1 MRPTRNYV
9 ACGEHY
15 YWMCVNAR
23 ALPFILLHTAL
34 AHTRTRRDTIYY
46 LYFISLL
53 RAETSSVQSM
63 HKLRSVYPLAHAPFS
78 VKLSWLQNQFNTAD
92 MQGMLLF
99 N

>member
-34 AHTRTRRDTIYY
+34 ALGVTPFIIYT
-46 LYFISLL
+46 LS
-53 RAETSSVQSM
+53 
-63 HKLRSVYPLAHAPFS
+63 RS
-78 VKLSWLQNQFNTAD
+78 
-92 MQGMLLF
+92 
-99 N
+99 